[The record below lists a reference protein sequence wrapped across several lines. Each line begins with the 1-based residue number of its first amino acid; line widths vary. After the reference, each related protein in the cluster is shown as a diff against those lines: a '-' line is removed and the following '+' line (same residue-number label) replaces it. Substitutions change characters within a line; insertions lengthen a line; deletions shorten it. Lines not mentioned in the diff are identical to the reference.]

1 MQDVINNIIKFI
13 VVKELKLNN
22 FIEEYNENDILIN
35 CVNDFRNSKIDFFMF
50 YNSINYADIFE
61 QPDFKFLS

>member
-13 VVKELKLNN
+13 DVKELKLNN

-35 CVNDFRNSKIDFFMF
+35 FVNDFRNSKIDFNMF
-50 YNSINYADIFE
+50 YSSINYADLIE
-61 QPDFKFLS
+61 KSD